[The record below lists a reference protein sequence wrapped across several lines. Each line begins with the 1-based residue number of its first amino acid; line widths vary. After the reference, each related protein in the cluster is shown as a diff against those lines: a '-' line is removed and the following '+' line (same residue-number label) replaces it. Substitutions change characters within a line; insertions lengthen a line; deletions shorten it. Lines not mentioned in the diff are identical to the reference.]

1 MGRPSSGAARSGSV
15 ASLLQGD
22 SSHARAVAG
31 VVLSAAGVVSDSS
44 HAFCPGRSPMALDM
58 TPPHSR
64 AAATVAPGVGER
76 VPTGRTT
83 WGGLETRGYQSRLWS
98 PILSLI
104 VRPLAVVCQASALPH
119 KESARR
125 RG

>member
-1 MGRPSSGAARSGSV
+1 MGRPSSGAPRSGSV

-31 VVLSAAGVVSDSS
+31 VVLSGPDVVPDSS

-83 WGGLETRGYQSRLWS
+83 WGGIDTPGCQRRLG
-98 PILSLI
+98 
-104 VRPLAVVCQASALPH
+104 A
-119 KESARR
+119 
-125 RG
+125 

>member
-1 MGRPSSGAARSGSV
+1 MGRPSSGAARSGSA

-31 VVLSAAGVVSDSS
+31 VVLSAVGVVADSS

-64 AAATVAPGVGER
+64 AAAKVAPGVGER
-76 VPTGRTT
+76 VPTGRTI
-83 WGGLETRGYQSRLWS
+83 WGGVDTPGAKAALEPNSN
-98 PILSLI
+98 
-104 VRPLAVVCQASALPH
+104 
-119 KESARR
+119 
-125 RG
+125 